1 MTVYMMNKPAGLIT
15 SCRDPRDPTVM
26 ECLPAALRETLHPVG
41 RLDRDTTGLLLLT
54 DDGRVDQA
62 LLDPSKKIPRV
73 YSLLAIGHMTEDKI
87 SAASS
92 GVPLGD
98 SGVLSRGAEI
108 KVTSLHTVYELRDYL
123 PPRRRMRYLKNPDGP
138 AFGALIRLSEGRKH
152 EVKLILRSVGCRV
165 IKLSRESFGEISL
178 DPALEPGEVREL
190 TPAEYEYL
198 SGLILRTL

>member
-1 MTVYMMNKPAGLIT
+1 MMNKPAGLIT

-26 ECLPAALRETLHPVG
+26 ECLPPALRETLHPVG
-41 RLDRDTTGLLLLT
+41 RLDRDTTGLLLFT
-54 DDGRVDQA
+54 DDGRVDHA
-62 LLDPSKKIPRV
+62 LLDPVKKIPRV
-73 YSLLAIGHMTEDKI
+73 YSLLAIGHLTEEKI
-87 SAASS
+87 AAAAD

-98 SGVLSRGAEI
+98 GGVLSRGAEI
-108 KVTSLHTVYELRDYL
+108 KVTGLYTVYELREFL

-152 EVKLILRSVGCRV
+152 EVKLILRSLDCRV

-178 DPALEPGEVREL
+178 DPALGPGEMREL

-198 SGLILRTL
+198 SGLIFRTL